1 MVIDDLIEIAEK
13 ERASRKKYVVR
24 CCMAAGCMS
33 SNSKGV
39 KEGLE
44 KAVKEAGLEDQ
55 VEVRGVGC
63 MKLCCQG
70 PLVQVDS
77 VAEGAT
83 VEISTAG
90 QGPLYQKV
98 TPEDAASL
106 IGTLKGGKT
115 KVQIGDPKDPFFTE
129 QFSIVL
135 ANSGIVDPERIEAYI
150 AADGYQALHDVLR
163 EMTPKDVLDAMIRS
177 GLRGRGGAGYPT
189 GLKWATVAKTAS
201 QQKYVICNADEGDPG
216 AFMDRSVLESDPHSV
231 LEGMAIAAYAVG
243 ATQGFIYVRAEYPLA
258 ISRLQTAIKQAK
270 QQGLLGSG
278 IFESPFNFNIDLRI
292 GAGAFVCGEETALMA
307 SVEGKRGTPRPRPP
321 FPAESGL
328 WASPTLINNVET
340 FANVAPIIRKGADWF
355 ASIGTEKSKGTK
367 VFALAGKIT
376 NTGLIEVPMGT
387 TLRQIV
393 EKMGG
398 GAPDGRK
405 IKAVQTGG
413 PSGGCIPAEALDT
426 PVDYDSLNK
435 LGSIMGSGGMIVMD
449 DTTKMVDVARF
460 FMEFCMDE
468 SCGKCIPCRAGTV
481 QMLGLLTKILARKA
495 TARDLQKLEDL
506 CEMVKST
513 SLCGLGQTA
522 PNPVLS
528 TLRFF
533 RSEYTE
539 LLQQDTYGP
548 NCFGGAKK
556 SETAKPEAGTR
567 N

>member
-1 MVIDDLIEIAEK
+1 MIYHDLIGIQEK
-13 ERASRKKYVVR
+13 ELAARKKIVLR

-33 SNSKGV
+33 SGSKGV
-39 KEGLE
+39 KQQLDQ
-44 KAVKEAGLEDQ
+44 AVAEAGLQNE

-63 MKLCCQG
+63 MKLCCEG
-70 PLVQVDS
+70 PLVEVDPQS
-77 VAEGAT
+77 L
-83 VEISTAG
+83 
-90 QGPLYQKV
+90 LYVKV
-98 TPEDAASL
+98 TAENAPSIITAV
-106 IGTLKGGKT
+106 KGGKT
-115 KVQIGDPKDPFFTE
+115 DVAQTDSNSAFFAK
-129 QFSIVL
+129 QLSIVL
-135 ANSGIVDPERIEAYI
+135 ANSGVVDPERIESYI
-150 AADGYQALHDVLR
+150 SLDGYQALHEVLN
-163 EMTPKDVLDAMIRS
+163 EMTPKDVIEAMVLC
-177 GLRGRGGAGYPT
+177 GLRGRGGAGFPT
-189 GLKWATVAKTAS
+189 GLQWGTVAKSSGAK
-201 QQKYVICNADEGDPG
+201 KYVICNADEGDPG

-243 ATQGFIYVRAEYPLA
+243 ADQGFIYVRAEYPLA
-258 ISRLQTAIKQAK
+258 ISRLQIAIKQAK
-270 QQGLLGSG
+270 QLGLLGSG
-278 IFESPFNFNIDLRI
+278 VFESPFNFNVDLRI

-328 WASPTLINNVET
+328 WACPTLINNVET

-393 EKMGG
+393 ENMGG
-398 GAPDGRK
+398 GAPDGGK

-426 PVDYDSLNK
+426 PVDYDSLTK

-449 DTTKMVDVARF
+449 DTTRMVDVARF

-481 QMLGLLTKILARKA
+481 QMHGLLTKILARKA
-495 TARDLQKLEDL
+495 TARELQKLEDL
-506 CEMVKST
+506 CEMVKNT

-522 PNPVLS
+522 PNPVMS

-539 LLQQDTYGP
+539 LLQKDTYGP
-548 NCFGGAKK
+548 NGYGGAKK
-556 SETAKPEAGTR
+556 SAAATPEAKTR

>member
-1 MVIDDLIEIAEK
+1 MDIDDLNEIAQK
-13 ERASRKKYVVR
+13 ERAARKRYTLR
-24 CCMAAGCMS
+24 CCMAAGCIS

-39 KEGLE
+39 KEALE
-44 KAVKEAGLEDQ
+44 KAVKDAGLEDQ

-70 PLVQVDS
+70 PLVQID
-77 VAEGAT
+77 AQGEGAT
-83 VEISTAG
+83 IEISADG

-106 IGTLKGGKT
+106 VATLKGGKT
-115 KVQIGDPKDPFFTE
+115 TVQRGDPAHPFFTK
-129 QFSIVL
+129 QLSIVL
-135 ANSGIVDPERIEAYI
+135 ANSGYVDPERIESYI

-163 EMTPKDVLDAMIRS
+163 EMTPKEVIETVVNS

-189 GLKWATVAKTAS
+189 GLKWGTVAKTAS
-201 QQKYVICNADEGDPG
+201 PQKYVICNADEGDPG

-243 ATQGFIYVRAEYPLA
+243 ASQGFIYVRAEYPLA
-258 ISRLQTAIKQAK
+258 ISRLQTAIRQAK
-270 QQGLLGSG
+270 QYGLLGSG
-278 IFESPFNFNIDLRI
+278 VFESPFNFNIDLRI

-328 WASPTLINNVET
+328 YNSPTLINNVET
-340 FANVAPIIRKGADWF
+340 FANIAPIIRKGAAWF
-355 ASIGTEKSKGTK
+355 AGIGTEKSKGTK

-387 TLRQIV
+387 PLRTIV
-393 EKMGG
+393 ETMGG
-398 GAPDGRK
+398 GAPDGGR

-413 PSGGCIPAEALDT
+413 PSGGCIPADALDT
-426 PVDYDSLNK
+426 PVDYESLSK

-449 DTTKMVDVARF
+449 ETTRMVDVARF

-481 QMLGLLTKILARKA
+481 QMHHLLNKILARQA
-495 TARDLQKLEDL
+495 TIRDLQKLEEL
-506 CEMVKST
+506 CDMVRNT

-533 RSEYTE
+533 RKEYLD
-539 LLQQDTYGP
+539 LLVPDTYGP
-548 NCFGGAKK
+548 RQNGKAGAPP
-556 SETAKPEAGTR
+556 AAAPGR
-567 N
+567 

>member
-1 MVIDDLIEIAEK
+1 MDIDDLNEIAQK
-13 ERASRKKYVVR
+13 ERAARKRFTLR
-24 CCMAAGCMS
+24 CCMAAGCIS

-39 KEGLE
+39 KEALE
-44 KAVKEAGLEDQ
+44 KAVKDAGLEDQ

-70 PLVQVDS
+70 PLVQID
-77 VAEGAT
+77 AQGEGAT
-83 VEISTAG
+83 IEISADG

-106 IGTLKGGKT
+106 VATLKGGKT
-115 KVQIGDPKDPFFTE
+115 TVQRGDPAHPFFTK
-129 QFSIVL
+129 QLSIVL
-135 ANSGIVDPERIEAYI
+135 ANSGYVDPERIESYI

-163 EMTPKDVLDAMIRS
+163 EMTPKEVIETVVNS

-189 GLKWATVAKTAS
+189 GLKWGTVAKNAS
-201 QQKYVICNADEGDPG
+201 PQKYVICNADEGDPG

-243 ATQGFIYVRAEYPLA
+243 ASQGFIYVRAEYPLA
-258 ISRLQTAIKQAK
+258 ISRLQTAIRQAK
-270 QQGLLGSG
+270 QYGLLGSG
-278 IFESPFNFNIDLRI
+278 VFESPFNFNIDLRI

-328 WASPTLINNVET
+328 YNSPTLINNVET
-340 FANVAPIIRKGADWF
+340 FANIAPIIRKGAAWF
-355 ASIGTEKSKGTK
+355 AGIGTEKSKGTK

-387 TLRQIV
+387 PLRTIV
-393 EKMGG
+393 ETMGG
-398 GAPDGRK
+398 GAPDGGR

-413 PSGGCIPAEALDT
+413 PSGGCIPADALDT
-426 PVDYDSLNK
+426 PVDYESLSK

-449 DTTKMVDVARF
+449 ETTRMVDVARF

-481 QMLGLLTKILARKA
+481 QMHHLLNKILARQA
-495 TARDLQKLEDL
+495 TIRDLQKLEEL
-506 CEMVKST
+506 CDMVRNT

-533 RSEYTE
+533 RKEYLD
-539 LLQQDTYGP
+539 LLVPDTYGP
-548 NCFGGAKK
+548 RQNGKAGAPP
-556 SETAKPEAGTR
+556 AAAPGR
-567 N
+567 